1 MLRLNL
7 QISPVCPGACRA
19 PEPALRGQDAEAVS
33 VDTFRLEAGGKEAVP
48 CLLQLRAAA
57 HALPSSQPAE
67 QHLQVSP

>member
-19 PEPALRGQDAEAVS
+19 PEPALRGQDAVS
-33 VDTFRLEAGGKEAVP
+33 VDAFRLEAGGEEAVP